1 MTRRRSSFVRRARFL
16 QGDRPYRTM
25 AEDLAG
31 IDSIIFIGG
40 DDDEPLV
47 RGSVDYVR
55 YRDWLMANAIKKG
68 KGRKMHRALVR
79 AELKYASLKRQ
90 HRGISRLRSSYP
102 ARWR

>member
-1 MTRRRSSFVRRARFL
+1 MTKRRSYFQRRARFL
-16 QGDRPYRTM
+16 HGSRNYRAL

-31 IDSIIFIGG
+31 IQSIIFVG
-40 DDDEPLV
+40 DDDEALE
-47 RGSVDYVR
+47 RGSVEYVS
-55 YRDWLMANAIKKG
+55 YRDWLMANAIRKG